1 MVLLKRCG
9 FQSFKGESMVR
20 YRHYKGGIYELICE
34 ATLESDPTVTMI
46 VYKASN
52 GTIWTRP
59 SSVFFELIEQ
69 EGVKVPRFAPIN

>member
-1 MVLLKRCG
+1 MALPKRCG
-9 FQSFKGESMVR
+9 FQSFKEMSMVR

-46 VYKASN
+46 VYKAAN

-59 SSVFFELIEQ
+59 ASVFFELVEQ

>member
-1 MVLLKRCG
+1 V
-9 FQSFKGESMVR
+9 SVR

-46 VYKASN
+46 VYRAEN

-59 SSVFFELIEQ
+59 ASVFFELIEH
-69 EGVKVPRFAPIN
+69 EGQTIPRFAPIN